1 MSTLETSGSGS
12 KAGITS
18 TQLSQQ
24 TKRQYLNMCKD
35 STPESNDQRSK
46 KTKESV
52 DISMDIR
59 QSLESKPLPDPK
71 DDVEPTIFLQDL
83 VDAMYGFR
91 PVVKPALKLEGY
103 FPVISEGQIA
113 AYDMKVLTAARDND
127 LKTLKELFEAG
138 QTMDCC
144 NRFGESLLHLAC
156 RRGFTEVGNF
166 LLLEAKLEVR
176 ISDDCGRNPFHDICW
191 NPKVEVELAEL
202 VLERDPTLLLIGDKR
217 GHTPFDYAR
226 PEDWRTWREFLFE
239 RRTLL
244 EPLQRESAREI
255 FCTTEE

>member
-1 MSTLETSGSGS
+1 MTQLETSGFGS
-12 KAGITS
+12 QARIAS
-18 TQLSQQ
+18 TQISRQ
-24 TKRQYLNMCKD
+24 TKRQYITMCKD
-35 STPESNDQRSK
+35 STPEPNDQRSK
-46 KTKESV
+46 KTKKSV
-52 DISMDIR
+52 DMATNIR
-59 QSLESKPLPDPK
+59 QTLESRPLPDPK
-71 DDVEPTIFLQDL
+71 DDIDPTVFLQDL
-83 VDAMYGFR
+83 VYAMYGFR
-91 PVVKPALKLEGY
+91 PEVKPALKLEGY
-103 FPVISEGQIA
+103 FPVISEDQIA

-127 LKTLKELFEAG
+127 LKSLKLLYEAG

-166 LLLEAKLEVR
+166 LLMEAKLGVR

-202 VLERDPTLLLIGDKR
+202 ILERDPTLLLIGDKR

-239 RRTLL
+239 RRILL
-244 EPLQRESAREI
+244 NPLQGESAREV